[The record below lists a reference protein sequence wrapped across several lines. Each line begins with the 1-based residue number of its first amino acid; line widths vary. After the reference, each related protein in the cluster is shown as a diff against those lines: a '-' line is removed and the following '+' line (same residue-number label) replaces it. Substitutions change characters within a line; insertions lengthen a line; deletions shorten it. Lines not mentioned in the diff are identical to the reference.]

1 MRRILILGGGFG
13 GVAAARRLR
22 DRLDP
27 ADEVILVDRRDYFM
41 MGFRKSWGLVGEAPM
56 ADGQRPLSALE
67 AFGIRYRQ
75 ATLTGLDP
83 AGRAAEV
90 DGERLEADAMIVALG
105 AELAPETVPG
115 LAEGA
120 HNVYDPRAIP
130 GAAEALQNFAGGR
143 LGLGIFGGPY
153 KCPPAPFE
161 MALLIKHLFAQRG
174 AAAEIEVFSPL
185 PLSLPILGEVGC
197 SVIDARMAEE
207 GIGFL
212 PNHKATA
219 VEGREVVFANGKR
232 RAYDLL
238 LAVPPHRAPGV
249 VRQSGLTNG
258 GPWVPVDARTLATSV
273 AGVYAVGDVVEVMM
287 ANGKPLPKAGV
298 FAEAMGQAA
307 AEGILAG
314 FAGRAPAARFEG
326 TGGCFLETGPGE
338 AMMVTG
344 EFLAEPAPQ
353 VRLTE
358 PSRAYFDEKRAFEA
372 DRLAGWFE
380 G

>member
-1 MRRILILGGGFG
+1 MRRVLILGAGFG
-13 GVAAARRLR
+13 GLAAAHRLR
-22 DRLDP
+22 AGLEP
-27 ADEVILVDRRDYFM
+27 ADEVVVVDRRTHFM

-75 ATLTGLDP
+75 GTLTGLDP

-90 DGERLEADAMIVALG
+90 DGERLEADALIVALG

-115 LAEGA
+115 LAESA

-130 GAAEALQNFAGGR
+130 AAAEALQNFAGGR

-161 MALLIKHLFAQRG
+161 MAPLIKHLFAQRG
-174 AAAEIEVFSPL
+174 VRAEIEVFSPL

-197 SVIDARMAEE
+197 SVIDARMVEE

-249 VRQSGLTNG
+249 VRQSGLTPAG
-258 GPWVPVDARTLATSV
+258 GSWVPVNARTMAT
-273 AGVYAVGDVVEVMM
+273 AFEGVYAVGDVVEVLM

-314 FAGRAPAARFEG
+314 FAGRAPEGRFEG

-372 DRLAGWFE
+372 ERLASWF
-380 G
+380 